1 MNNQL
6 KINFYRIKRKGW
18 IKSLR
23 NGPTGIG
30 FTFEELLGKKEDHL
44 FFPDFKDIEI
54 KTYRVFSKK
63 KLHLLTITPDGDYLF
78 PIERIVNSLGYPDK
92 DLPEYKVFNMSF
104 NSNNYTKINKNTF
117 GIIKVDYKNKKVKF
131 IIERG
136 LFTRQLN
143 ISWSFD
149 ILKERLNL
157 KLKKL
162 AIIEAYNKFDKNE
175 EYFLYSKLKYYEIKN
190 FDSFIDAINQGII
203 EISFQIG
210 IFKSGNKIGQ
220 RHDRG
225 TSFSINIENIEALYE
240 KKYES

>member
-6 KINFYRIKRKGW
+6 KIIFYNIKRKGW

-23 NGPTGIG
+23 KGATGVG
-30 FTFEELLGKKEDHL
+30 YTFEELLGKKEDHL
-44 FFPDFKDIEI
+44 FLPDFKDIEI
-54 KTYRVFSKK
+54 KTFRVFSKK

-78 PIERIVNSLGYPDK
+78 PIERIVDHLGYPDK
-92 DLPEYKVFNMSF
+92 DLPKYKVFNMSF
-104 NSNNYTKINKNTF
+104 NAKTYTKINKNTF
-117 GIIKVDYKNKKVKF
+117 GIIKVDRKNEKIRF

-136 LFTRQLN
+136 LFTRQLH
-143 ISWSFD
+143 ISWSFEQ
-149 ILKERLNL
+149 LKERLNV

-162 AIIEAYNKFDKNE
+162 AIIEAYNKFINNE
-175 EYFLYSKLKYYEIKN
+175 EYFLYSKLKYYEIKDFEN
-190 FDSFIDAINQGII
+190 FIKSI
-203 EISFQIG
+203 EEGVISISFQIG

-225 TSFSINIENIEALYE
+225 TSITINIKDIENIYE